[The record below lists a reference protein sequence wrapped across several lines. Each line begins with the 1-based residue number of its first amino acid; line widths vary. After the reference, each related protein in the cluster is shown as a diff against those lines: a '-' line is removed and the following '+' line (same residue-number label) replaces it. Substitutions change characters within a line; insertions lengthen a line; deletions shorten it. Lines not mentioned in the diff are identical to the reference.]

1 MNRTFLVFLL
11 TLFYCCLILIIDEL
25 IAIKFRNIVMMRRR
39 KVCTYEKKGILL
51 TAETIL
57 SYSLGAFAS
66 GSTHEGMYNGN
77 LGSSDN

>member
-39 KVCTYEKKGILL
+39 KVCTYEEKRYI
-51 TAETIL
+51 TD
-57 SYSLGAFAS
+57 S
-66 GSTHEGMYNGN
+66 GNDPIIFSWRVCFWFHT
-77 LGSSDN
+77 